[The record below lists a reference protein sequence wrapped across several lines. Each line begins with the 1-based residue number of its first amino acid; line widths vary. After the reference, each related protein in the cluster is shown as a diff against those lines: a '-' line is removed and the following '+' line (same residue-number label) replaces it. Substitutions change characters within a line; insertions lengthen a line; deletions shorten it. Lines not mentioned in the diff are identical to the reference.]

1 MLLVL
6 SFSDCSC
13 TECDV
18 NRGRPVIKR
27 NILELTNLP
36 LEGYF
41 QALYAPLGG
50 LRTRKENASLQST
63 KLCISM
69 FSDKPPL
76 CPSALALLIV
86 LLEAIEAFSSFL
98 ASEAAIF
105 SFFRLCNSGFFFNF
119 FFFLSLL
126 LAFLF
131 PPVPLLFLLLF
142 LLS

>member
-1 MLLVL
+1 MLIVPG
-6 SFSDCSC
+6 FFDCSC
-13 TECDV
+13 TECNV
-18 NRGRPVIKR
+18 NRGWPMIKR

-50 LRTRKENASLQST
+50 LRTRKENASLKSM

-86 LLEAIEAFSSFL
+86 LPEAVEAFSSFL
-98 ASEAAIF
+98 TSATAVF
-105 SFFRLCNSGFFFNF
+105 SFFRLYNSGF

-131 PPVPLLFLLLF
+131 PPVLLLF